1 MLDLE
6 INRKLALAIGWRED
20 QMEQI
25 GRDLCMRVEYF
36 KVFDYTDWRVIG
48 PIAEKF
54 GYFPWQDYQGTWT
67 LPIRYKNGVVAGFAE
82 ADTPQ
87 KAIALAVIQG
97 AGK

>member
-1 MLDLE
+1 MTELE
-6 INRKLALAIGWRED
+6 LNKKLALAIGWRED

-48 PIAEKF
+48 PIAQRFKA
-54 GYFPWQDYQGTWT
+54 FPLDSVRFKGMWYSHLTDEHY
-67 LPIRYKNGVVAGFAE
+67 
-82 ADTPQ
+82 DTPQ
-87 KAIALAVIQG
+87 LAIAMAVIQG